1 VRSIAGLRFGALG
14 VVLGAVAAACQPAA
28 PSSELVTAR
37 RVYDQA
43 RQGAAAELDPTT
55 VQEARAALDA
65 AEEVHVEAPDSKRER
80 SHAYISVRKSELA
93 MSRAREARAREEQER
108 IARVR
113 GAALNEGAAQQAQ
126 AELEQRERELRA
138 VLVALA
144 IAQAERGAMLEQEQ
158 SPVRVAGVFFDTGRD
173 DLSTAAR
180 KQLDIVASELRSN
193 PDLSTVIEGFA
204 DIRGDEERNL
214 ELSERRANAVRD
226 YLASRGVDT
235 ERLQAVGLGENYPVA
250 SNETPTGHAAN
261 RRVEISTGADPSTSA
276 RALPPDAEDD
286 APVLEEPELEPTE
299 KSPRQPVTG
308 KDSDFPDDPKTRE
321 PDVEP
326 R

>member
-1 VRSIAGLRFGALG
+1 VRIIGALRFGALG

-43 RQGAAAELDPTT
+43 RQGAAAELDPTS

-65 AEEVHVEAPDSKRER
+65 AEEAHVEAPDSKRER

-93 MSRAREARAREEQER
+93 MSRAREARAREERER

-126 AELEQRERELRA
+126 ADLEQRERELRA

-144 IAQAERGAMLEQEQ
+144 IAQAERGAMMEQEQ
-158 SPVRVAGVFFDTGRD
+158 SPVRVTGVFFDTGRD

-204 DIRGDEERNL
+204 DVRGDEERNL
-214 ELSERRANAVRD
+214 ELSERRASAVRE
-226 YLASRGVDT
+226 YLSSRGVDT

-276 RALPPDAEDD
+276 RALPPDTEDD
-286 APVLEEPELEPTE
+286 APVLEELEPTE

-308 KDSDFPDDPKTRE
+308 KDSDFPDDPTTRE